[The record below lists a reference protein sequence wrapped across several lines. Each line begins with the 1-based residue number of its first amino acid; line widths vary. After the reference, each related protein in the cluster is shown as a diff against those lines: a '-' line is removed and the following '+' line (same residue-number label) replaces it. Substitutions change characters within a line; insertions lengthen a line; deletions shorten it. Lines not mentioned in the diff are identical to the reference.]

1 MTPART
7 DTRRSDT
14 RRGRPWTNA
23 RDLFN
28 TYACL
33 SDPRSVADMD
43 RAFRRML
50 DKAYASAAA
59 AGTAL
64 DLYVDGSWNQAKGS
78 AGIGVAA
85 MTDRSA
91 EPWQAPNAMLGK
103 PVRAKGSFE
112 AELYAVAIGI
122 SYALDTFPGIKYV
135 RLRYDCSRTPVCAA
149 NLDAYS
155 DRGAPYTNL
164 RSAMARARKNGVT
177 IAFEHVKAHVGDRP
191 NDACDALA
199 KHYAGV
205 PMGKRQRGIA
215 AAATAG
221 RKPETRPTR
230 KEARNG
236 QD

>member
-7 DTRRSDT
+7 DMKKSDT

-33 SDPRSVADMD
+33 ADPKVVARMD
-43 RAFRRML
+43 REFRRML
-50 DKAYASAAA
+50 DKACADAKSA
-59 AGTAL
+59 GPVL
-64 DLYVDGSWNQAKGS
+64 ELYVDGSWNQAAGS

-85 MTDRSA
+85 MVSPDA
-91 EPWQAPNAMLGK
+91 APWASPNAMLGK
-103 PVRAKGSFE
+103 PVRAKSSLE

-122 SYALDTFPGIKYV
+122 SYALDTFPGTSCVK
-135 RLRYDCSRTPVCAA
+135 LRYDCSRTPVCAA

-164 RSAMARARKNGVT
+164 RSAMARARKNGVS
-177 IAFEHVKAHVGDRP
+177 IAFEHVKAHEGDRP

-199 KHYAGV
+199 KHYAGI
-205 PMGKRQRGIA
+205 PLGKRQKGIVA
-215 AAATAG
+215 SATAG
-221 RKPETRPTR
+221 RNNETRHR
-230 KEARNG
+230 KEARHG
-236 QD
+236 

>member
-1 MTPART
+1 
-7 DTRRSDT
+7 
-14 RRGRPWTNA
+14 
-23 RDLFN
+23 
-28 TYACL
+28 
-33 SDPRSVADMD
+33 MD

-50 DKAYASAAA
+50 ERAYSDARSA
-59 AGTAL
+59 GVSL
-64 DLYVDGSWNQAKGS
+64 DLYVDGSWNQAANS

-85 MTDRSA
+85 MVDMSA
-91 EPWQAPNAMLGK
+91 EPWAEPNSMLGK
-103 PVRAKGSFE
+103 PVRAKSSFE

-122 SYALDTFPGIKYV
+122 SYALDRFPDVKYV

-164 RSAMARARKNGVT
+164 RSAMARARKNGVA
-177 IAFEHVKAHVGDRP
+177 IAFEHVKAHEGDRP

-221 RKPETRPTR
+221 RKPETKPR
-230 KEARNG
+230 KEARHG